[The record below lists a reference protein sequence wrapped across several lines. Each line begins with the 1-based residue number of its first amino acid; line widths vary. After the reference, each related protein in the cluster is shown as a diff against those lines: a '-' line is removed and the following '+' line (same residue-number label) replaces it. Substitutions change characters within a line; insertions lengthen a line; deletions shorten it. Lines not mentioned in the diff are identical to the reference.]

1 MLVLLAGVGGDTVS
15 TGNVCSARRFAVQVG
30 SVTWIFSLFMHR
42 DPHDDDDDGAAA
54 VKSPQRISRL
64 SPLSLNSKGFIVM
77 GNGCFGYDQ
86 NN

>member
-42 DPHDDDDDGAAA
+42 DPHDGAA
-54 VKSPQRISRL
+54 VKSPLRISRL
-64 SPLSLNSKGFIVM
+64 SPLSLNSKGYIVM